1 MLPAFATARP
11 CTDLPCQVGG
21 SQVCCP
27 EAGPLRR
34 SLGCL
39 QRLPNSPARAS
50 NYLYPSSAPAPPQF
64 EAAEA
69 TSSRDEPAD
78 GRRGQNGAGAP
89 ADGERGALA
98 NPLGLELEGSIR
110 EQLSNL
116 ADSARQLVSF
126 GSIQG
131 PEPEPSKEAAL
142 PFMPANAGQQQPQ
155 RGSQDTG
162 NVQAVS
168 QPQLASSLMQRPP
181 PPPRTSIDVEIALL
195 RKQNSNSSSYK
206 KGAEQARLAMMRQGA
221 MQTTDDL

>member
-1 MLPAFATARP
+1 M
-11 CTDLPCQVGG
+11 
-21 SQVCCP
+21 CCP

-50 NYLYPSSAPAPPQF
+50 NYLYPSSAPAPPHF

-168 QPQLASSLMQRPP
+168 QPQLASSLMQRTP